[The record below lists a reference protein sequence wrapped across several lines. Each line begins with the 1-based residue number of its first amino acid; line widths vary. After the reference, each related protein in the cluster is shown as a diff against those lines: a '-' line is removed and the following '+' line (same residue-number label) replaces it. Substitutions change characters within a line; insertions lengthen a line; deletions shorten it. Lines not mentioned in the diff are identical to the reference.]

1 MALAV
6 EQESSASV
14 RWCIRHHC
22 SLSESCLL
30 SVEPCTENNG
40 GCEAN
45 AVCSS
50 DDKTAAVTCTCK
62 EGYLTRGT
70 GSGTGVKCISELR
83 INKVFIAY

>member
-1 MALAV
+1 MSPVDLAMAQA
-6 EQESSASV
+6 SNASV
-14 RWCIRHHC
+14 RLSITHLY
-22 SLSESCLL
+22 SLSASCFS

-70 GSGTGVKCISELR
+70 GSGTGVKCIS
-83 INKVFIAY
+83 K